1 MTVSDKYLR
10 RIRSFVTRGGR
21 TSKSQQAAIDKLWSV
36 YGIDDSTEL
45 LDFDVLFNRSA
56 PTVLEIG
63 YGMGGS
69 LAEMARAEPDKNF
82 IGIEV
87 HPPGTGNLLK
97 LIDEYGMTNL
107 RLYNDDAIPFIENN
121 IAENSLHRV
130 QLYFPDPWHK
140 KKHNKRR
147 IVQADFVQK
156 IRQRLKLD
164 GLFHLATDWEEYAEH
179 MLDVMENAE
188 GLKNIND
195 TPFIQRPD
203 FRPITKFEKRGLR
216 LGHGIWDL
224 IYQRVA

>member
-1 MTVSDKYLR
+1 MTDKYLR

-21 TSKSQQAAIDKLWSV
+21 TSKSQQAAIDKLWPI
-36 YGIDDSTEL
+36 YGINYSDQL
-45 LDFDVLFNRSA
+45 LDFDALFGRSA
-56 PTVLEIG
+56 PTILEIG

-69 LAEMARAEPDKNF
+69 LAEMAQAEPDKNF

-97 LIDEYGMTNL
+97 LIDEHDITNL

-121 IAENSLHRV
+121 IAKNSLHRV

-147 IVQADFVQK
+147 IVQVEFVQK
-156 IRQRLKLD
+156 IRERLKVD
-164 GLFHLATDWEEYAEH
+164 GLFHLATDWEPYADH
-179 MLDVMENAE
+179 MLDIMESAE
-188 GLKNIND
+188 GFKNIND
-195 TPFIQRPD
+195 TPFMQRPD

-216 LGHGIWDL
+216 LGHGVWDL
-224 IYQRVA
+224 IYQRIA